1 MECQG
6 KIPVTEH
13 NVTLVA
19 LLDLDSV
26 GGVTAKVGGRGPA
39 TAEGISRG
47 EEVLHRA
54 CPGTSRPEQV
64 GRLHWPSQRRTR
76 DLLRQESDYKNCG
89 VRVSLPATAVNPIH
103 TDSLRELQWR
113 TCSLIWIGK
122 VWAWW
127 VVGGGGRYIRDS
139 RTYLKCRLFLDS
151 HVERVTENIVES
163 DRWRNK
169 T

>member
-64 GRLHWPSQRRTR
+64 GRLH
-76 DLLRQESDYKNCG
+76 
-89 VRVSLPATAVNPIH
+89 
-103 TDSLRELQWR
+103 
-113 TCSLIWIGK
+113 
-122 VWAWW
+122 
-127 VVGGGGRYIRDS
+127 
-139 RTYLKCRLFLDS
+139 
-151 HVERVTENIVES
+151 
-163 DRWRNK
+163 
-169 T
+169 